1 MTWQAIRELHPDQWL
16 LLEVLEAE
24 SNVDRRFLKNMAV
37 LEQFPDSLS
46 ALRAY
51 RNLKKSQP
59 SKELVVLH
67 TNRLDSTILQRNYV
81 GIRGAG

>member
-24 SNVDRRFLKNMAV
+24 SEQDQRFLKNMAV
-37 LEQFPDSLS
+37 LERFADSLS

-51 RNLKKSQP
+51 RELKKSQP

-81 GIRGAG
+81 GIRGAV

>member
-24 SNVDRRFLKNMAV
+24 SNQDQRHLKNMAV
-37 LEQFPDSLS
+37 VERFPDSLS

-51 RNLKKSQP
+51 RVFKKSQP
-59 SKELVVLH
+59 SKELVVMH
-67 TNRLDSTILQRNYV
+67 TNRLDSTILQRSYI
-81 GIRGAG
+81 GIRGAA